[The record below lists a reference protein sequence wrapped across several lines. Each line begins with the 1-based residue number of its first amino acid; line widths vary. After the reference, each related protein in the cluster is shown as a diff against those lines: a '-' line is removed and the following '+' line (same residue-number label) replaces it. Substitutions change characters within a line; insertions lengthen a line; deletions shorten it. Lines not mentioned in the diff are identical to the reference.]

1 MKDQHEQEAVE
12 SKVRRLETEV
22 STLTTEIENLKS
34 QLDHKQSLL
43 SENYHEGSRMP
54 YGLPGIENKEIES
67 GINKDFVERL
77 LEYFNGVF
85 VSGIADG
92 KALVLSGDF
101 EKVTGYSK
109 NELEFNAHAWTSLIH
124 SEDLNS
130 VQDEINRLTS
140 VPGAVMKGEFR
151 IVRKDGD
158 IRYLNVFAHSR
169 TVRAF
174 EPPLIQAVMFDIS
187 ARKEKEKRAISNE
200 KRKALKDTAGGVA
213 HNFNNI
219 LQVILSG
226 AQLIES
232 DLRAGNLSE
241 VSEVLELILRN
252 CKMGAQIV
260 KRLGAFAGNDRAFDR
275 FNNEF
280 FDLGDAARSALA
292 YIENWLAERPG
303 NPDRLIK
310 LQTEIENDLY
320 VWGSKNE
327 ISRVISVIIK
337 NAFEAIESN
346 GNVRL
351 LTRSDT
357 DKVILEVSDTG
368 VGVKQDHQDKIFTP
382 FFSTKTRVGSGLGLP
397 VAMKIVEDHGG
408 QITFRSTEKYGS
420 VFRVQ
425 LPKAYPVTN
434 GKTIS
439 DDQMT
444 AGTKKI
450 LLIDDDKTV
459 LNFLRRRISALG
471 YDVDAADSG
480 FKGLS
485 KFKDKPT
492 DIILC
497 DLALPGMNGLEI
509 AKEIKRICV
518 ANDINKPLFIILTGW
533 NADLIE
539 KDKFTEF
546 GIDEILQKPVD
557 ISKITSII
565 DSFA

>member
-1 MKDQHEQEAVE
+1 
-12 SKVRRLETEV
+12 
-22 STLTTEIENLKS
+22 
-34 QLDHKQSLL
+34 
-43 SENYHEGSRMP
+43 
-54 YGLPGIENKEIES
+54 
-67 GINKDFVERL
+67 
-77 LEYFNGVF
+77 
-85 VSGIADG
+85 
-92 KALVLSGDF
+92 
-101 EKVTGYSK
+101 
-109 NELEFNAHAWTSLIH
+109 
-124 SEDLNS
+124 
-130 VQDEINRLTS
+130 
-140 VPGAVMKGEFR
+140 
-151 IVRKDGD
+151 
-158 IRYLNVFAHSR
+158 
-169 TVRAF
+169 
-174 EPPLIQAVMFDIS
+174 MFDIS
-187 ARKEKEKRAISNE
+187 DRKEKEKLAISNE

-232 DLRAGNLSE
+232 DIRAGNLSE

-275 FNNEF
+275 LNNEF

-292 YIENWLAERPG
+292 YIETWLAERPV
-303 NPDRLIK
+303 NPDSLIN

-357 DKVILEVSDTG
+357 DQVILEVSDSG

-408 QITFRSTEKYGS
+408 QITFRSTETQGS

-425 LPKAYPVTN
+425 LPKASPVIN

-439 DDQMT
+439 DYRMT

-459 LNFLRRRISALG
+459 LNFLRRRISGLG
-471 YDVDAADSG
+471 YDVDAADSA

-485 KFKDKPT
+485 KFKDKPA

-509 AKEIKRICV
+509 AKEIKRICG

-539 KDKFTEF
+539 KEKFTEF

-565 DSFA
+565 DSFV